1 MSMKRKI
8 EESLRRTAQRLPQ
21 PDLEEMMNAPTE
33 RMEQHDYITKQ
44 EAQKKRPMTRRLV
57 RRAYA
62 PVWRSLRRSVF
73 LPVMARWVR

>member
-44 EAQKKRPMTRRLV
+44 EAQKKRPMTRRFVAAGVCACL
-57 RRAYA
+57 A
-62 PVWRSLRRSVF
+62 VF